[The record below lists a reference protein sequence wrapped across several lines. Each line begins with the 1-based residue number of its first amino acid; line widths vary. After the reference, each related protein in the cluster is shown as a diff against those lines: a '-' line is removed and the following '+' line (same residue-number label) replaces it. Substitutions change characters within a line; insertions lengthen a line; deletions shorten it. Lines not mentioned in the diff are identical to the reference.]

1 MNSIDDIFSFIIEI
15 EKLKNVLRKTKPV
28 GLNRFE
34 NSGEHSGHVCLV
46 ALLFKEYSN
55 FEINIDRVIKML
67 LIHDLGEIDAGDTIV
82 YSCENKEIK
91 ELEAASIR
99 RVFNLL
105 PSHLAAELSD
115 LWHEFEEGITPDSIY
130 AKSIDRIPPLLHN
143 IYGNGHSW
151 KEHNISAAQVY
162 GLNSR
167 IGKGSELVWENLK
180 QKLKT
185 AESEGILKQ
194 YKSGTPPF

>member
-34 NSGEHSGHVCLV
+34 NSGEHSWHVCLV

-115 LWHEFEEGITPDSIY
+115 LWHEFEEGRRYYTRLNLCKIHRSNSSSTPQHI
-130 AKSIDRIPPLLHN
+130 
-143 IYGNGHSW
+143 W
-151 KEHNISAAQVY
+151 KWSQLERTQY
-162 GLNSR
+162 LCCTG
-167 IGKGSELVWENLK
+167 VWPE
-180 QKLKT
+180 
-185 AESEGILKQ
+185 
-194 YKSGTPPF
+194 